1 MKKME
6 ISQMEN
12 LQGGRPFIGTG
23 TVNHSTV
30 NGCTWTCNQ
39 SYFFWIKVGEETG
52 CSTPVCEGSF

>member
-23 TVNHSTV
+23 KVTHNLG
-30 NGCTWTCNQ
+30 NGCSYTCNQ
-39 SYFFWIKVGEETG
+39 NYFFWIKTGAETG
-52 CSTPVCEGSF
+52 CTTPVCSGAF